1 MDCATSSIRE
11 PGGRCETMRPVLD
24 ISELSLGFQTADGL
38 AHVLDRVDLTVEPGE
53 IVGLVGES
61 GCGKTTLA
69 RAILGTLPQHQAQI
83 DSGHIRLDGND
94 MLQDCK
100 AARDARGRVVTV
112 VPQDPYASF
121 NPLFRV
127 GTQIADLMRWTA
139 PAQGGRRFGRSRR
152 IDEEAAL
159 AMLAAVQ
166 LPRPR
171 EILAKYPH
179 QLSGGQRQRVMIA
192 MALLPQPRIII
203 ADEPTAAL
211 DATVQMQILG
221 LLRRVVVER
230 GVAIL
235 FATHNLGAAWEI
247 CDRIVVMYAG
257 QIVEAAPRE
266 AFFARSRHP
275 YTRQLLDSV
284 PEPGRLPV
292 GIPGDAP
299 SPLSPSPGCRFS
311 PRCSRASNICRDVR
325 PSLREGEPGHWVAC
339 HHPYGNI

>member
-1 MDCATSSIRE
+1 MVPA
-11 PGGRCETMRPVLD
+11 LD
-24 ISELSLGFQTADGL
+24 IGELSLSFRTAMGP
-38 AHVLDRVDLTVEPGE
+38 AYVLNRVDLAVKPAE

-69 RAILGTLPQHQAQI
+69 RAVLGTLPEHQARIESGYVRINEI
-83 DSGHIRLDGND
+83 DL
-94 MLQDCK
+94 LQGGK
-100 AARDARGRVVTV
+100 VARHARGRVVTV

-127 GTQIADLMRWTA
+127 GTQIADLMRWTVS
-139 PAQGGRRFGRSRR
+139 AQGERPSGGARRAN
-152 IDEEAAL
+152 EEVAL
-159 AMLAAVQ
+159 AMLTAVQ
-166 LPRPR
+166 LPEPR
-171 EILAKYPH
+171 KILVRYPH

-211 DATVQMQILG
+211 DATVQAQILG
-221 LLRRVVVER
+221 LLRRIAAER

-266 AFFARSRHP
+266 TFFARSRHP
-275 YTRQLLDSV
+275 YTRGLLASL
-284 PEPGRLPV
+284 PEFGRDPV
-292 GIPGDAP
+292 GIPGDVR
-299 SPLSPSPGCRFS
+299 SPLSLPRGCPFS
-311 PRCSRASNICRDVR
+311 PRCSRASAICRDTR
-325 PSLREGEPGHWVAC
+325 PLLLEGEPGHRVAC
-339 HHPYGNI
+339 HHP